1 MKGEMKRKS
10 YLQNIGRTNRCEG
23 EEKGSFKSSR
33 KTQMFLSF
41 QNEMKSFPFFKL
53 IRQYEA
59 PTFECQRNW
68 MMNVF
73 DTWRNAL
80 IGGVAF
86 ANSSSHARFNPTICG
101 LINRHRLYSWGGIL

>member
-1 MKGEMKRKS
+1 
-10 YLQNIGRTNRCEG
+10 
-23 EEKGSFKSSR
+23 
-33 KTQMFLSF
+33 MFLSF

-80 IGGVAF
+80 IGEVAF

-101 LINRHRLYSWGGIL
+101 LINRHRLYSLGGIL